1 MSQMPPAPPGE
12 TTGLLTALLC
22 RLFKLEREE
31 LPLVLLSWGYFFCLL
46 ASYFILRPLREQ
58 MGIAGGVRNLPNLY
72 LGSLAGMLLVTPIFS
87 KLVARFH
94 RAVFI
99 RFAYRFALANL
110 LVFYLLIRF
119 APEQQLVWVGRAF
132 YIWLSVYNMFAVS
145 VFWSFMVDTWR
156 SGQAKRLF
164 GLIGVCGTLGAIMG
178 SALTGALVGAL
189 GQANML
195 LISMVLLEFA
205 VRFMTG
211 IARRRGLPVSG
222 LDEPRRE
229 ADEQDVPLRGPAA
242 YLRGMALTMRSPYL
256 LGIALY
262 LFFYTTTSTFLYFEQ
277 ANIVDA
283 GLEGREAQTAY
294 FANVNLLVQTAT
306 LVTQL
311 FFTGRIIAWI
321 GLGPTLT
328 LLPLASAA
336 CLASLAAAPTL
347 FVNAAVQVATKS
359 LNYSLAR
366 PAREALFTVLG
377 REEKYKAKNFIDTFV
392 YRGGDAIAA
401 KGFDLLTRVVSG
413 SVALATMAVPLALLW
428 ATTGVVLGRAHG
440 GRERAF
446 DSSDHA

>member
-1 MSQMPPAPPGE
+1 
-12 TTGLLTALLC
+12 LLC
-22 RLFKLEREE
+22 RVFKLEPEE
-31 LPLVLLSWGYFFCLL
+31 VPLVLLSWGYFFCLL

-110 LVFYLLIRF
+110 LVFFLLIRF
-119 APEQQLVWVGRAF
+119 APEEQLVWVGRAF

-164 GLIGVCGTLGAIMG
+164 GLIGVCGTLGAITG

-195 LISMVLLEFA
+195 LISMVLLELA

-211 IARRRGLPVSG
+211 IAKRRGLPVSG
-222 LDEPRRE
+222 LDQPEG
-229 ADEQDVPLRGPAA
+229 DEHDDAPLCGPSA
-242 YLRGMALTMRSPYL
+242 YLRGMALTLRSPYL
-256 LGIALY
+256 LGISLY
-262 LFFYTTTSTFLYFEQ
+262 LFFYTITSTFLYFEQ
-277 ANIVDA
+277 ASIVDA
-283 GLEGREAQTAY
+283 NLDGRAAQTSY
-294 FANVNLLVQTAT
+294 FANVNLLVQSAT

-347 FVNAAVQVATKS
+347 VVNAAVQVATKG

-401 KGFDLLTRVVSG
+401 KGFDVLTRFVSG
-413 SVALATMAVPLALLW
+413 STALAAMAVPIALLW
-428 ATTGVVLGRAHG
+428 ATTGVILGRAHG
-440 GRERAF
+440 RREEPGSAG
-446 DSSDHA
+446 APG